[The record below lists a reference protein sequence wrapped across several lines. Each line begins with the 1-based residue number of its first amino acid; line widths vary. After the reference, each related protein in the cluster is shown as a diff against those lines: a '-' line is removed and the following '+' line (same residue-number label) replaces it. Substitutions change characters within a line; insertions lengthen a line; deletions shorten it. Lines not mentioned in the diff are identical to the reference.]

1 MDNSKF
7 HLWRACF
14 VFCSIDGVIEEVEKK
29 WIKEKKLKLNFTPEQ
44 RKIISNDETHAPKIS
59 DLIPLITKKSDLGF
73 LVSQMRVLASLDGYF
88 HPEEEAKY
96 KKIKEVVLGNID
108 LVALNEIIKED
119 ERESYHEDEVY
130 KVYNEDSIFEKSLR
144 KIQKILNPGDYK
156 FPSE

>member
-44 RKIISNDETHAPKIS
+44 RTIISNDETHAPKIS

>member
-44 RKIISNDETHAPKIS
+44 RIIISNDETHAPKIS

-144 KIQKILNPGDYK
+144 KIQKVLNPGDYK

>member
-1 MDNSKF
+1 MDSSKF

-14 VFCSIDGVIEEVEKK
+14 VFCSIDDVVNEVEQE

-44 RKIISNDETHAPKIS
+44 RKIISDDETHRPKIR

-73 LVSQMRVLASLDGYF
+73 LVYQMRVLASLDGYF

-108 LVALNEIIKED
+108 LVGLNKIIKED

-130 KVYNEDSIFEKSLR
+130 KVYNEHSIVEKSLR
-144 KIQKILNPGDYK
+144 KIQKIFNPGDYK
-156 FPSE
+156 FPS